1 MKDFSDV
8 ESSVTSTE
16 EILKVTSSESK
27 PKWLR
32 QAVRD
37 LMRHE
42 GYRQFA
48 YPDPLSVLARKYPV
62 SVWGWGYKPAR
73 EILDAIYAKTG
84 VRQPEKYG
92 QPWTVGAGQ
101 THGVTPD
108 STRTVEESAAEL
120 ELSVKEHVK
129 DLHKLYSGWVE
140 APDFVSS
147 VLVDMIYNLGYDR
160 FKQFQPT
167 INVIKAGK
175 YAEAAGRLR
184 NTAWHRQVGDR
195 AVELETRLER
205 QSIAPEHRVT

>member
-1 MKDFSDV
+1 MPDFSDV
-8 ESSVTSTE
+8 QSNVTSTE
-16 EILKVTSSESK
+16 EIVKVTSSENK
-27 PKWLR
+27 PRWLR

-42 GYRQFA
+42 GYREFA
-48 YPDPLSVLARKYPV
+48 YPDPLSVLSKKYPT
-62 SVWGWGYKPAR
+62 SRWGWGYKPAR
-73 EILDAIYAKTG
+73 DILAAIYKETG
-84 VRQPEKYG
+84 HQEPEKYG

-101 THGVTPD
+101 THGVTID

-160 FKQFQPT
+160 LKQFQPT
-167 INVIKAGK
+167 INVIKAGQ
-175 YAEAAGRLR
+175 YAQAAARLR
-184 NTAWHRQVGDR
+184 NTAWHNQVGDR

>member
-8 ESSVTSTE
+8 ESDIQSTE
-16 EILKVTSSESK
+16 ELHNVTSGK

-32 QAVRD
+32 QAIRD

-42 GYRQFA
+42 GYREFA
-48 YPDPLSVLARKYPV
+48 YPDPLSVLGRKYPP
-62 SVWGWGYKPAR
+62 SQWGWGFKPAR
-73 EILDAIYAKTG
+73 EIFADILKKTG
-84 VRQPEKYG
+84 VAVKESQG

-120 ELSVKEHVK
+120 ELSVKKHVK
-129 DLHKLYSGWVE
+129 DLHRLYSGWE
-140 APDFVSS
+140 DAPDFVSS

-167 INVIKAGK
+167 IDTITAGK
-175 YAEAAGRLR
+175 YKEAAARLR

>member
-1 MKDFSDV
+1 
-8 ESSVTSTE
+8 
-16 EILKVTSSESK
+16 
-27 PKWLR
+27 
-32 QAVRD
+32 
-37 LMRHE
+37 MRHE
-42 GYRQFA
+42 GYREFA
-48 YPDPLSVLARKYPV
+48 YPDPLSVLSKKYPT
-62 SVWGWGYKPAR
+62 SVWGWGFKPAR

-84 VRQPEKYG
+84 IREPEKYG

-101 THGVTPD
+101 THRVTID
-108 STRTVEESAAEL
+108 STRSVEESAAEL

-167 INVIKAGK
+167 INTIKAGK
-175 YAEAAGRLR
+175 YAEAAARLR

-205 QSIAPEHRVT
+205 QSIAPQHRVT